1 MYIIIPVRQISM
13 VLLYNKI
20 LLPQKYPVGG
30 GGGGGGGPRPN
41 VIMTLIL
48 KNSLEVSLGVP

>member
-30 GGGGGGGPRPN
+30 GGGPRPN

>member
-30 GGGGGGGPRPN
+30 GGGGGPRPN

>member
-30 GGGGGGGPRPN
+30 GPRPN